1 MSETTT
7 AAEQPPYLAMVAA
20 LRQQDVLDV
29 AELAAM
35 RVANAVSQAQGGPL
49 EGEPTDPPLSDVA
62 VAARAQLARR
72 VVAREV
78 PQRTLAM
85 ALMQAPDVAA
95 AVAADPSN
103 PAAAMVTVDLAAAF
117 ARNWT
122 DYALLTYTA
131 PAA

>member
-35 RVANAVSQAQGGPL
+35 RVANAVSQAQGGAL
-49 EGEPTDPPLSDVA
+49 EGEPTDPPLSAEA